1 MAETKKIITPDQKLK
16 AFALWSMARDHY
28 VKARVFEEALGEM
41 LEMEDSP
48 YCGCIS
54 DEMQEERGNFDRGLA
69 NEGFEVKAPT
79 KKTARKR

>member
-28 VKARVFEEALGEM
+28 DKAREFETALAE
-41 LEMEDSP
+41 LLDMEDSP

-54 DEMQEERGNFDRGLA
+54 DELQGHRGSFDRGLE
-69 NEGFEVKAPT
+69 NEGFVVKAPA
-79 KKTARKR
+79 KKAKR